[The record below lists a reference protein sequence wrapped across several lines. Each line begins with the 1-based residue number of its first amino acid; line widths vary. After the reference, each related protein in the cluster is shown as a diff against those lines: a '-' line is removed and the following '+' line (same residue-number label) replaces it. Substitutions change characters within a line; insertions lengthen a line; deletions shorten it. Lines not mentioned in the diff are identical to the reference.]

1 MKNII
6 EEYVRSLYTELRPG
20 VKDAHDC
27 PVCEEDVLVFAL
39 NRLPAQYVSTKKGE
53 VLSRLDAQTGQHRTD
68 ATVALMEGFRFVA
81 ANPRCGRV
89 STA

>member
-6 EEYVRSLYTELRPG
+6 EEYVRSLYAELRPG
-20 VKDAHDC
+20 VPDAHDC

-81 ANPRCGRV
+81 ANPRCGR
-89 STA
+89 AGG